1 VPSLLVRR
9 LRTGALAGATVL
21 LVAGSAHPLA
31 AQAAAPPDSAPLVT
45 LDDALVLAR
54 SASPVL
60 ANSAAA
66 MRSAHAARLAVT
78 GEYLP
83 SLGVATSAARATSVQ
98 GASAV
103 TNGIPVPS
111 SMRALDDVYGT
122 GIATS
127 VPIYT
132 GGRRGAERRSAAAQ
146 EVAASA
152 GATAAEFDVRLA
164 TKQAYFAV
172 LRAEGLVDVGRAN
185 VAAAQEALHDAE
197 GRLRA
202 GTSTRSDVLRAR
214 VTLANAEDAL
224 ASAQAA
230 EVASEYALGRTVGRD
245 GPVRA
250 APVADEDSVA
260 MPVSRDSVVA
270 LAVRAAPSA
279 RAAEASARA
288 ASAQVSAARA
298 QYLPTVLA
306 SGGYGWLEQRA
317 IDPHPV
323 GGWTL
328 QLGVSYPLFN
338 NFQRESGVMRAEA
351 QASAARVASEDAVRA
366 ARADAVSAYDGVT
379 VAARRIALERD
390 AVAAATED
398 LRVQQARYR
407 VGASTFLDEASSEA
421 NLAQARTAL
430 VQARYDYQ
438 IARATLERVLGR
450 PLDRPLTPEPR

>member
-1 VPSLLVRR
+1 MLLAVGSPAR
-9 LRTGALAGATVL
+9 AVL
-21 LVAGSAHPLA
+21 
-31 AQAAAPPDSAPLVT
+31 AQAAPVPDSVPVVT
-45 LDDALVLAR
+45 LDEALALAR

-60 ANSAAA
+60 ASSAATTRTA
-66 MRSAHAARLAVT
+66 RAARLAVT

-83 SLGVATSAARATSVQ
+83 SLGVATSAARSTSVQ

-103 TNGIPVPS
+103 TDGIPVPS
-111 SMRALDDVYGT
+111 SIRALDDVYGT

-127 VPIYT
+127 LPIYT
-132 GGRRGAERRSAAAQ
+132 GGRRGAERRSALAQ
-146 EVAASA
+146 EAAASA

-172 LRAEGLVDVGRAN
+172 LRAQGLVEVARAN
-185 VAAAQEALHDAE
+185 VAAAHEAMHDAE

-214 VTLANAEDAL
+214 VTLANAQDAL
-224 ASAQAA
+224 ATARGD
-230 EVASEYALGRTVGRD
+230 ETASEYALGRTVGRD
-245 GPVRA
+245 GAVAA
-250 APVADEDSVA
+250 APVADDDGAA
-260 MPVSRDSVVA
+260 MPLSRDSVVA

-288 ASAQVSAARA
+288 ANAQVSAARA

-328 QLGVSYPLFN
+328 QLGVSYPVFN
-338 NFQRESGVMRAEA
+338 GFQRESGVMRAEA
-351 QASAARVASEDAVRA
+351 QASAARVISEDAVRA
-366 ARADAVSAYDGVT
+366 ARADAVRAYDGVV
-379 VAARRIALERD
+379 VAAQRIALERE
-390 AVAAATED
+390 AVTAATED

-407 VGASTFLDEASSEA
+407 VGASTFLDETTSEA

-438 IARATLERVLGR
+438 ITRATLERVLGR
-450 PLDRPLTPEPR
+450 PLTSDPITPEPR